1 MAVICFQLASVLILI
16 ANLNYGVNSLLNPSV
31 SRSLISRLKQNNV
44 PNDMTSAL
52 RSATLLRN
60 SVLKS
65 ILDDDEVYTDFE
77 TMNSDNELEKKMAR
91 ELYDELRAGQLGLT
105 IESFMK
111 WEDIEDVLDN
121 GIIDEETMEII
132 IDEVGV
138 KNGILTFEQFYE
150 LVELVNQVSMAL
162 DGDDDLLQDENGNE
176 ILSELER
183 EEDKGNEEAY
193 KWLFD
198 AVSLGQ
204 GMKKK
209 DDREEASS

>member
-1 MAVICFQLASVLILI
+1 MTIAYFRFIGFIILLL
-16 ANLNYGVNSLLNPSV
+16 NLNGTVDGYLRPF
-31 SRSLISRLKQNNV
+31 ISRFIERKLSDNFKAIK
-44 PNDMTSAL
+44 PS
-52 RSATLLRN
+52 
-60 SVLKS
+60 SVRHDTILKS

-91 ELYDELRAGQLGLT
+91 ELYDELRAGQLGLS

-150 LVELVNQVSMAL
+150 LVELVNQVSIAL
-162 DGDDDLLQDENGNE
+162 DDDEELLRSGSDSDK
-176 ILSELER
+176 LRLEKEGE
-183 EEDKGNEEAY
+183 EEDRGNEEAY
-193 KWLFD
+193 KWLID

-204 GMKKK
+204 GLKKK
-209 DDREEASS
+209 DEKDDTQH

>member
-1 MAVICFQLASVLILI
+1 MLIKTVIFGI
-16 ANLNYGVNSLLNPSV
+16 N
-31 SRSLISRLKQNNV
+31 
-44 PNDMTSAL
+44 
-52 RSATLLRN
+52 
-60 SVLKS
+60 
-65 ILDDDEVYTDFE
+65 DDEVYTDFE

-91 ELYDELRAGQLGLT
+91 ELYDELRAGQLGLS

-150 LVELVNQVSMAL
+150 LVELVNQVSIAL
-162 DGDDDLLQDENGNE
+162 DDDEELLRSGSDSDK
-176 ILSELER
+176 LLLEKEGE
-183 EEDKGNEEAY
+183 EEDRGNEEAY
-193 KWLFD
+193 KWLID

-204 GMKKK
+204 GLKKK
-209 DDREEASS
+209 DEKDDSQH

>member
-1 MAVICFQLASVLILI
+1 MKFS
-16 ANLNYGVNSLLNPSV
+16 SL
-31 SRSLISRLKQNNV
+31 Q
-44 PNDMTSAL
+44 
-52 RSATLLRN
+52 RN
-60 SVLKS
+60 TILKS

-91 ELYDELRAGQLGLT
+91 ELYDELRAGQLGLS

-150 LVELVNQVSMAL
+150 LVELVNQVSIAL
-162 DGDDDLLQDENGNE
+162 DDDEELLRDGNE
-176 ILSELER
+176 NDKLRLEKEGE

-193 KWLFD
+193 KWLID
-198 AVSLGQ
+198 AVSIGQ
-204 GMKKK
+204 GLRKK
-209 DDREEASS
+209 EEKEDSSH

>member
-1 MAVICFQLASVLILI
+1 MSITYLHFIGFLIILLAFNCDVDGYL
-16 ANLNYGVNSLLNPSV
+16 
-31 SRSLISRLKQNNV
+31 RSFISRPVERKLSDNFKAIIK
-44 PNDMTSAL
+44 PS
-52 RSATLLRN
+52 
-60 SVLKS
+60 SVRHNTILKS

-91 ELYDELRAGQLGLT
+91 ELYDELRAGQLGLS

-150 LVELVNQVSMAL
+150 LVELVNQVSIAL
-162 DGDDDLLQDENGNE
+162 DDDEELLRSGSDSDK
-176 ILSELER
+176 LRLEKEGE
-183 EEDKGNEEAY
+183 EEDRGNEEAY
-193 KWLFD
+193 KWLID

-204 GMKKK
+204 GLKKK
-209 DDREEASS
+209 DEKDDTQH

>member
-1 MAVICFQLASVLILI
+1 
-16 ANLNYGVNSLLNPSV
+16 
-31 SRSLISRLKQNNV
+31 
-44 PNDMTSAL
+44 MTSAL

-176 ILSELER
+176 ILS
-183 EEDKGNEEAY
+183 
-193 KWLFD
+193 
-198 AVSLGQ
+198 
-204 GMKKK
+204 
-209 DDREEASS
+209 

>member
-1 MAVICFQLASVLILI
+1 MSITYLHFIGFLIILLAFNCDVDGYLR
-16 ANLNYGVNSLLNPSV
+16 PF
-31 SRSLISRLKQNNV
+31 ISRPVERKLSDNFKAIIK
-44 PNDMTSAL
+44 PS
-52 RSATLLRN
+52 
-60 SVLKS
+60 SVRHNTILKS

-91 ELYDELRAGQLGLT
+91 ELYDELRAGQLGLS

-150 LVELVNQVSMAL
+150 LVELVNQVSIAL
-162 DGDDDLLQDENGNE
+162 DDDEELLRSGSDSDK
-176 ILSELER
+176 LRLEKEGE
-183 EEDKGNEEAY
+183 EEDRGNEEAY
-193 KWLFD
+193 KWLID

-204 GMKKK
+204 GLKKK
-209 DDREEASS
+209 DEKDDTQH

>member
-1 MAVICFQLASVLILI
+1 
-16 ANLNYGVNSLLNPSV
+16 
-31 SRSLISRLKQNNV
+31 
-44 PNDMTSAL
+44 MTSAL

>member
-1 MAVICFQLASVLILI
+1 MTVICFQLASVLILI